1 MVTTYSLPA
10 EGEPTVNEIEIK
22 RSRFITWIARAETE
36 QEARDVVARARHE
49 FPDARHHCSAFIV
62 HVDGAVP
69 VERSSD
75 DGEPAGTAGKPMLDA
90 LRGSGLES
98 AVAVVT
104 RYFGGIKLG
113 AGGLLHA
120 YSESVSQTLEAVP
133 RAEKSLRELV
143 DVDLPHTDAGRIEAE
158 LRTHGVDVVDVSYDA
173 RARYTFAINPGGR
186 EEFDA
191 LLAAVT
197 QGSAAAR
204 EAGTM
209 WVERHR

>member
-10 EGEPTVNEIEIK
+10 VGEPTVNEIEIK
-22 RSRFITWIARAETE
+22 RSRFITWIARAESE
-36 QEARDVVARARHE
+36 EEARDVVARARHE
-49 FPDARHHCSAFIV
+49 FPDARHYCSAFIV
-62 HVDGAVP
+62 HIDGAVP

-113 AGGLLHA
+113 AGGLVHA
-120 YSESVSQTLEAVP
+120 YSESVSQALEAVP

-143 DVDLPHTDAGRIEAE
+143 GVDLPHADAGRIEAD
-158 LRTHGVDVVDVSYDA
+158 LRTHGIDVVDVEYGA
-173 RARYTFAINPGGR
+173 HANYTFAIAPGSK
-186 EEFDA
+186 EDFDA
-191 LLAAVT
+191 LLASVT
-197 QGSAAAR
+197 QGSASAR

-209 WVERHR
+209 WVERPR

>member
-113 AGGLLHA
+113 AGGLVHA
-120 YSESVSQTLEAVP
+120 YSESVSQALEAVP

-158 LRTHGVDVVDVSYDA
+158 LRRHGVDVVDVSYDA

>member
-10 EGEPTVNEIEIK
+10 VGEPTVNEIEIK
-22 RSRFITWIARAETE
+22 RSRFITWIARAESE
-36 QEARDVVARARHE
+36 EEARDVVARARHE

-62 HVDGAVP
+62 HIDGAVP

-113 AGGLLHA
+113 AGGLVHA
-120 YSESVSQTLEAVP
+120 YSESVSQALEAVP

-143 DVDLPHTDAGRIEAE
+143 GVDLPHADAGRIEAD
-158 LRTHGVDVVDVSYDA
+158 LRTHGIDVVDVAYGA
-173 RARYTFAINPGGR
+173 HANYTFAIAPGGK

-191 LLAAVT
+191 LLASVT
-197 QGSAAAR
+197 QGSASAR

-209 WVERHR
+209 WVERPR